1 MASLPSGSNTQ
12 RRAQGQ
18 QAQRLHPGRDVTG
31 PWWRCPDAPEQGRVR
46 FKGAFTKKISG
57 KETNTNTKNYQSW
70 SEIIKTSRK
79 QIWAFDDGWSPRMTR
94 LLVDLG
100 SYWDKEG
107 VAVCWGTRYPAAI
120 TPQKHS
126 HKDWPSGCLNE
137 VRIIWNHQ
145 LEVSGLVQQA
155 CRKASPT
162 LAEELV

>member
-1 MASLPSGSNTQ
+1 MLGPVSKSHEFVNFAFEKLQLAASKWPMASPPSGSNTQ

-100 SYWDKEG
+100 SYWDKES
-107 VAVCWGTRYPAAI
+107 VAVCWGTKISSCYNSSKTFSQR
-120 TPQKHS
+120 
-126 HKDWPSGCLNE
+126 
-137 VRIIWNHQ
+137 
-145 LEVSGLVQQA
+145 
-155 CRKASPT
+155 
-162 LAEELV
+162 LALRLFEWSS